1 MSSPPALHRS
11 SSLGSATPSAAQAA
25 PPAPAAPAVAE
36 TAPQPQ
42 GPPPI
47 VAEDAAPAAAKAS
60 STVGE
65 KRAAEHASA
74 SGSSKKQ
81 CSAAPAK
88 AKAKGVFSKEAFKHI
103 YLSKILIE
111 ESGLVPKSPNMHE
124 YAAKAAELAT
134 VTVHGAQMPII
145 QVDVNDLE
153 ISGLHEALY
162 LQYSTGEPFVSPKAL
177 VLDANLLESAS
188 FRNKFCLG
196 MTELVDFKRGTKTY
210 KFRIPDPDALL
221 EKVDFAF
228 RDLVPCEVP
237 FLFYNPYFTLEVNDK
252 GKKLKFKSPFNEI
265 VKGHDQWVPAED
277 LGDYFKSY
285 VLNLPQGKDCSRYGD
300 CMLGFKQREFV
311 RCLYAYYG
319 KPAPEV
325 ENVAFTQKE
334 KAHFAPRINF
344 NHKTTMTN
352 GKIDPEFHAKDE
364 HGNTIYMCPEEPG
377 IEFNRG
383 AYPTAVDDKS
393 VSGLAVIHT
402 KYFGEKVYV
411 RVSAEDRYFGRPIGP
426 ELLRDETKGKKLLVL
441 GSDILEH
448 IDEHYVDECR
458 DNWDTMKHEMRM
470 RHAIFR
476 EGRDAETDKLVY
488 WQWRREERERKKMQ
502 AAAEP
507 KIIQDEVPADTK
519 VKPYKFPANPN
530 NIQAWHDLLMKA
542 NDAGDDKAVAW
553 YEEMMNEAVKRIA
566 KEMGPV
572 DI

>member
-36 TAPQPQ
+36 TASQPQ

-47 VAEDAAPAAAKAS
+47 VAEDAAPAAEAS
-60 STVGE
+60 SAVGE
-65 KRAAEHASA
+65 KRAAAEHASA

-88 AKAKGVFSKEAFKHI
+88 SKAKGVFSKEAFKHI

-111 ESGLVPKSPNMHE
+111 ESGLVPKSPDMHE

-153 ISGLHEALY
+153 VSGLHAALH
-162 LQYSTGEPFVSPKAL
+162 LRYSTGEPFVSPKAL

-188 FRNKFCLG
+188 FRDKFCLG
-196 MTELVDFKRGTKTY
+196 TTELVDFKRGTKTY

-228 RDLVPCEVP
+228 RDLIPCELL
-237 FLFYNPYFTLEVNDK
+237 FLKYNPYFTLEVNDK
-252 GKKLKFKSPFNEI
+252 GQKKLKFKSPFNEI
-265 VKGHDQWVPAED
+265 VPDHDEWVPAED

-300 CMLGFKQREFV
+300 CMLGFKQQEFV

-319 KPAPEV
+319 KQAPEV

-334 KAHFAPRINF
+334 KAHFAPQF
-344 NHKTTMTN
+344 NTSHRAEN
-352 GKIDPEFHAKDE
+352 DPSAKDE
-364 HGNTIYMCPEEPG
+364 NGNTIYKCPKEPG

-383 AYPTAVDDKS
+383 VYPTAVDDKS

-402 KYFGEKVYV
+402 KYFGEKVHV

-441 GSDILEH
+441 GSDILEY
-448 IDEHYVDECR
+448 IDQHYVEECR

-476 EGRDAETDKLVY
+476 EGRDAETDKLVLY
-488 WQWRREERERKKMQ
+488 WQWRREKMQ

-507 KIIQDEVPADTK
+507 KIIQDKVPPDTK
-519 VKPYKFPANPN
+519 VKPFKFPANPN
-530 NIQAWHDLLMKA
+530 DIHAWYDLLMKA
-542 NDAGDDKAVAW
+542 KDAEDISSKAVAW

-566 KEMGPV
+566 NNEFAFRM
-572 DI
+572 